1 MRENVNSTQRTTGKK
16 RSTEQAESPAV
27 EGVAG
32 SSGHDKQ
39 SKGSL
44 DTAEAQTSRR
54 KISQKKLPRRK
65 WSKTEIENEN
75 AE

>member
-1 MRENVNSTQRTTGKK
+1 MLTAHKEQQE
-16 RSTEQAESPAV
+16 RSAV
-27 EGVAG
+27 QN
-32 SSGHDKQ
+32 KQ
-39 SKGSL
+39 KAQPWKAWPEVQDTINSKGSL